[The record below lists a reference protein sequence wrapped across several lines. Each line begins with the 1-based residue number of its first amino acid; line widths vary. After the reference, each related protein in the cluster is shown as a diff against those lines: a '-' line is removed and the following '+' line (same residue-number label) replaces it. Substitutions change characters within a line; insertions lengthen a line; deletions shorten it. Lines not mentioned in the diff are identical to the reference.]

1 MHSFMVAAIFVAMVL
16 GPCVVAMFT
25 GIDRADEPAQSHTTE
40 TP

>member
-1 MHSFMVAAIFVAMVL
+1 MHSFLVAAIFVAMVL

-25 GIDRADEPAQSHTTE
+25 GVDHADETPQSRTSE